1 MTVQR
6 ILSVFL
12 FLLFSL
18 SFCFAQIRQDS
29 TIKLGLVLSGGG
41 AKGLAHVGVLK
52 VLEEAGIRP
61 DFITGTSMGSIIGGL
76 YALGYDAQTLDSL
89 VRSQDWDRVLSD
101 RIPLSQVV
109 FEEKLFFENE
119 LIEFPFDGFKL
130 KAPGGLIYGQE
141 ISKLL
146 NKLTLPY
153 YDVEKFCDLPVPFQ
167 CIGAD
172 IVKGEAIVLE
182 DGILPEAMRI
192 SMAIPT
198 VFTPI
203 KKDSILFVDGGLIHN
218 FPVVEAKDMG
228 ADIIIGV
235 YTGRKLADKE
245 NLESFSD
252 ILLQSV
258 FLLGIQDAELQKSL
272 CNIYIEPELGEYS
285 ALDFNEFDSIVH
297 RGETAAQAQL
307 EALEELGVF
316 LSQNQNPPP
325 TKTPEPLEG
334 LYIDTIRV
342 EGNKLVPVT
351 QILGRFG
358 FKPKSYMRIVDI
370 EGGIDDLFGTNY
382 FKRVT
387 YRIQKVNDQNVLKI
401 ILVEKAATTLK
412 LALNY
417 DSYLGAGVLFNFTFR
432 NSLLPA
438 SRFIFGGKA
447 AVNYRFNIDYLKY
460 LDKTQKFAVNARIH
474 FNRDELPV
482 FQEGIRSQEF
492 RVFDF
497 LIDARVQRR
506 FGENLLV
513 GIGGQREQLSFRPI
527 AGTDLQFQ
535 GLNYINHN
543 YYLFASYNS
552 FDRNNFPRS
561 GTRVNGEFKGLSL
574 FNFEIEEPQGSAS
587 AQDSIFNRDPYFS
600 LKLNGTTYL
609 AIDEKSQLRI
619 SPFLNVLFNSKN
631 AFQEF
636 FLVGAPN
643 EVTRRSIPFY
653 GLDANELIVEGAVG
667 GGLGYEYFLRENLM
681 LSLDAN
687 IGWFNLPFGIN
698 NQLITDSDLFLTG
711 IGITIGYNSF
721 LGPIRC
727 SFMLPAYSEGGIPRK
742 LRTFLHIGHRF

>member
-1 MTVQR
+1 M
-6 ILSVFL
+6 
-12 FLLFSL
+12 
-18 SFCFAQIRQDS
+18 
-29 TIKLGLVLSGGG
+29 LSGGG

-52 VLEEAGIRP
+52 VLEDLGIRP

-101 RIPLSQVV
+101 RIPLNQVI

-119 LIEFPFDGFKL
+119 LIEFPFDGYKL
-130 KAPGGLIYGQE
+130 KTPGGLIYGQE

-153 YDVEKFCDLPVPFQ
+153 YDIEQFCELPIPFQ

-272 CNIYIEPELGEYS
+272 CNVYIEPELGEYS
-285 ALDFNEFDSIVH
+285 ALDFNEFDSIIH
-297 RGETAAQAQL
+297 RGEIAAKAQL
-307 EALEELGVF
+307 EALEELVVS
-316 LSQNQNPPP
+316 LSRNQNPPL
-325 TKTPEPLEG
+325 TKTPEPIEG
-334 LYIDTIRV
+334 LYVDTIMV
-342 EGNKLVPVT
+342 EGNELVPLS
-351 QILGRFG
+351 QILGRFIL
-358 FKPKSYMRIVDI
+358 KPKSYMRIVDI

-387 YRIQKVNDQNVLKI
+387 YRIQRVDDQNILKI
-401 ILVEKAATTLK
+401 ILVEKSPGTLR

-432 NSLLPA
+432 NLLMPA
-438 SRFIFGGKA
+438 SRFILGGKA
-447 AVNYRFNIDYLKY
+447 AVNYRFNIDFLKY
-460 LDKTQKFAVNARIH
+460 LDKTQKFAVNTRIH

-482 FQEGIRSQEF
+482 FQEGIRGQEF
-492 RVFDF
+492 RLSDF
-497 LIDARVQRR
+497 LIDTRVQQR
-506 FGENLLV
+506 FGRNLLV
-513 GIGGQREQLSFRPI
+513 GIGGQKEQLSFRPI
-527 AGTDLQFQ
+527 AGTDLQFRA
-535 GLNYINHN
+535 LNYINNN
-543 YYLFASYNS
+543 YYLFASYDS

-561 GTRVNGEFKGLSL
+561 GTRLYGEFKGLHLSNLETEGLQGGANAQDSL
-574 FNFEIEEPQGSAS
+574 FNA
-587 AQDSIFNRDPYFS
+587 DPYFS

-619 SPFLNVLFNSKN
+619 SPFLSILFNSKN

-653 GLDANELIVEGAVG
+653 GLDANELIVEGAFG
-667 GGLGYEYFLRENLM
+667 GGVGYEYFLRENLM
-681 LSLDAN
+681 FSLNAN
-687 IGWFNLPFGIN
+687 IGWFNFPFGVN
-698 NQLITDSDLFLTG
+698 NKLITEADLFLTG
-711 IGITIGYNSF
+711 IGVTIGYNSF

-727 SFMLPAYSEGGIPRK
+727 SFTVPSHSEGGIPSK